1 MRVALVLLAAL
12 LFAPFARAQSHEK
25 PDLTAL
31 CIAALSEDKAEAQQ
45 AISTLR
51 AQGPS
56 GLETLI
62 STYQAA
68 ITRHRAAPNKAEPMW
83 DRLSSALDQVAA
95 QKDAW
100 AAGLYWYTD
109 LEQAKTAAKA
119 TGRPILS
126 LRLLGTLDTEL
137 SCANSRFFRTALY
150 PDADVSKYLRENFIL
165 HWKSHRPVPKLTIDF
180 GDGRTIERTI
190 TGNSVHYVLTP
201 DGRVVDVL
209 PGLYGPAAF
218 LRALNDARPLALSV
232 QAGDTN
238 ALAAYHA
245 SHLKA
250 TRIAWNADLQNLGLI
265 GASPMINQTDQPAAQ
280 ASQPGAKPPTALA
293 GARISTAKY
302 AAEIRPIIAL
312 APDRAVLVASTDD
325 AAWAKIAALHAADGK
340 LDSGSRAVIL
350 SKVGNAVAAN
360 NLTLSKRL
368 IEDPVTKLVR
378 NFERSVAEDTVRNEY
393 LFHTQVHEWFINGQV
408 PATLDDLNEK
418 VYAQLFLMP
427 KSDPWLGLVP
437 PDTYTA
443 LPADA
448 AANTARVAK

>member
-1 MRVALVLLAAL
+1 MRVALALITAL
-12 LFAPFARAQSHEK
+12 LFAPLARAQSREK

-31 CIAALSEDKAEAQQ
+31 CIAALSEDKTESQQ
-45 AISTLR
+45 AISALR
-51 AQGPS
+51 AQGPK
-56 GLETLI
+56 GLEILM

-68 ITRHRAAPNKAEPMW
+68 IDRHRATPTKTEPMW
-83 DRLSSALDQVAA
+83 DRLSAALDQVAA

-109 LEQAKTAAKA
+109 LEQAKIAAKE
-119 TGRPILS
+119 TNRPILS

-150 PDADVSKYLRENFIL
+150 PDAAVGKYLRENFIL

-190 TGNSVHYVLTP
+190 TGNSVHYILTP

-218 LRALNDARPLALSV
+218 LRGLTDARALALSV
-232 QAGDTN
+232 QAGDSN
-238 ALAAYHA
+238 APPAYHA
-245 SHLKA
+245 AHLNA
-250 TRIAWNADLQNLGLI
+250 TRAAWNADLQKIGLI
-265 GASPMINQTDQPAAQ
+265 GPAPAINQSNQPGAQ
-280 ASQPGAKPPTALA
+280 ASQPGVKPPTALA

-302 AAEIRPIIAL
+302 AAEIRPIVAL
-312 APDRAVLVASTDD
+312 APDRAVLASSTDD
-325 AAWAKIAALHAADGK
+325 AAWAKIAALHAADGR
-340 LDSGSRAVIL
+340 LDAGSRAVIL
-350 SKVGNAVAAN
+350 SKAGNAVAAN
-360 NLTLSKRL
+360 NLTMSKRI

-393 LFHTQVHEWFINGQV
+393 LFHTQIHEWFVKGQI
-408 PATLDDLNEK
+408 PTTLDDLNEK

-443 LPADA
+443 LPADTNA
-448 AANTARVAK
+448 AHTAK